1 MDERMRAT
9 LRLCAAALGAFA
21 IDSRGT
27 VVKYAELRIHP
38 DAPGGA
44 GVHVEYEDGTTL
56 WLVVEGS

>member
-1 MDERMRAT
+1 MDEKVRGT

-38 DAPGGA
+38 AAPGGV
-44 GVHVEYEDGTTL
+44 GVHVVFEDGTAM
-56 WLVVEGS
+56 WLVAEE